1 MKVEIIFTP
10 PKKNK
15 INKTTKHVHV
25 QNVIQIQLFYVIPM
39 PDADCYVKSN
49 NQEL

>member
-10 PKKNK
+10 PQKKQNK
-15 INKTTKHVHV
+15 QNNKACTCTKCHP
-25 QNVIQIQLFYVIPM
+25 NPIVIPM